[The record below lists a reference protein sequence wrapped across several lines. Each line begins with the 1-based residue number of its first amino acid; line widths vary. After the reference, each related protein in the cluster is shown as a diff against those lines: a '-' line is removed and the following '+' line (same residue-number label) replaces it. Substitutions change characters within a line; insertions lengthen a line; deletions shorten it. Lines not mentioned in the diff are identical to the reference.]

1 LSASRIVLYC
11 PTLLFIHPAANQV
24 VCGWLLPALF
34 PMKLR
39 YIFLFLFVILNK
51 QLANAQSEQGT
62 VSGRIVN
69 IDQLPVSGA
78 SVTFRNTTLGT
89 STNEDG
95 EFTLSGITPGSYVLT
110 VSNIGYTAHTQS
122 LRITKGK
129 NAYLSLQLSESKQEL
144 KEVVITTS
152 KNRYQVLASGTSTRL
167 NTPLLSTPQSV
178 QVLGSQVLKDRQ
190 AFTLNE
196 IAGTF
201 TGMKA
206 NNGNGSFQM
215 RGFTAYS
222 PNDASFLLYN
232 GIRGNL
238 FLWSQQPLLYNVES
252 VELLRGPSGALFSEG
267 SPGGVV
273 NFITKQPLPEKR
285 ASIDLSLG
293 SWAFRRASV
302 DFTGPLTQNKKL
314 LYRAIVGYDRSKS
327 FRDDQDKQNL
337 FIAPSLTY
345 LVNGNTSLNLEV
357 NYAYQ
362 KAVHQYD
369 NGSYIYSRP
378 DGTFDFNYYPNHL
391 TIQSPTDYGKTHNA
405 SATLSFNHQVSQNLK
420 LAVVQRAVRNTLDYT
435 DHIPVGRIRND
446 SISRGYQDWETDR
459 FSLQT
464 TAYATYTAKTGLLGH
479 QIVAGIDY
487 NRYGWTKNDYQYK
500 GSTRI
505 SILNPDYTGS
515 IPDASIPADESDDNK
530 RITNLIGG
538 YIQDQVSVGEKLKV
552 LLSLRYD
559 SYSGK
564 ETPLSDRDGKQGDEL
579 EASGWIPRVGVVYLP
594 VKNVSVY
601 GSYLKSFNPQTSNNI
616 LSGGPFPT
624 RQSTQYE
631 IGSKADLIDNR
642 LSASLSLYQINYAN
656 ILTAAP
662 TEENSHRQAAID
674 GTRSRGTEFSLTGN
688 LKGLNLI
695 AGYAFNEH
703 VLVSTSSYGKK
714 GDRFANAPKHQVNF
728 WGKYTLTS
736 GILKGLG
743 AAAGMRYVSNQVGLL
758 SNQNFIFPEYTVFD
772 AALSYHR
779 NRYVIQVNAYNLTNK
794 HYFTGSRSGM
804 TTAGL
809 GDPFN
814 VRIGISYQIW

>member
-1 LSASRIVLYC
+1 
-11 PTLLFIHPAANQV
+11 
-24 VCGWLLPALF
+24 
-34 PMKLR
+34 MKIKYL
-39 YIFLFLFVILNK
+39 FLFLFFINIYTK
-51 QLANAQSEQGT
+51 LAAQSEFGT
-62 VSGRIVN
+62 INGRIINVE
-69 IDQLPVSGA
+69 QQAVTGA
-78 SVTFRNTTLGT
+78 SVTLQNTTLGT
-89 STNEDG
+89 ITDASG
-95 EFTLSGITPGSYVLT
+95 QFSLSGIIPGSYILT
-110 VSNIGYTAHTQS
+110 VSNVGYTAHSESIQIS
-122 LRITKGK
+122 KGM
-129 NAYLSLQLSESKQEL
+129 NSFLDLQLSDSNQEL
-144 KEVVITTS
+144 REVVISTVR
-152 KNRYQVLASGTSTRL
+152 NRYQVLASGTSTRL
-167 NTPLLSTPQSV
+167 NTPLLSTPQSL
-178 QVLGSQVLKDRQ
+178 QVISSGVLKDRQ

-273 NFITKQPLPEKR
+273 NFITKKPLSEK
-285 ASIDLSLG
+285 A
-293 SWAFRRASV
+293 ASV
-302 DFTGPLTQNKKL
+302 DLSVGSWNFTRASADFSGPVGNQKKL
-314 LYRAIVGYDRSKS
+314 LYRAIAGYDRSNS
-327 FRDDQDKQNL
+327 FRDYQTKQNL

-345 LVNGNTSLNLEV
+345 LVDSRTSLNLEI

-378 DGTFDFNYYPNHL
+378 DGTFDFNYYPRNL

-405 SATLSFNHQVSQNLK
+405 SATLSFQHQVSDKLK
-420 LAVVQRAVRNTLDYT
+420 LTVVERIVRNVLDFT

-464 TAYATYTAKTGLLGH
+464 TAFATYTANTGILKH
-479 QIVAGIDY
+479 QIVAGMDY

-500 GSTRI
+500 SSTRI
-505 SILNPDYTGS
+505 SILNPDYSGS
-515 IPDASIPADESDDNK
+515 IPDATIPADESDDN
-530 RITNLIGG
+530 RRVTNLVGG
-538 YIQDQVSVGEKLKV
+538 YIQDQLSVGDKIKV

-559 SYSGK
+559 NYNGK
-564 ETPLSDRDGKQGDEL
+564 ETPLSDRDNKQGDQL
-579 EASGWIPRVGVVYLP
+579 HASGWIPRVGLVYLP
-594 VKNVSVY
+594 LNNLSIY
-601 GSYLKSFNPQTSNNI
+601 GTYLKSFNPQTSNNV
-616 LSGGPFPT
+616 LAGGPFPT
-624 RQSTQYE
+624 RQATQYE
-631 IGSKADLIDNR
+631 VGSKADLISGR
-642 LSASLSLYQINYAN
+642 LSTTLSLYQINYAN

-674 GTRSRGTEFSLTGN
+674 GTRSRGGEFSVTGSVN
-688 LKGLNLI
+688 RLSLI

-714 GDRFANAPKHQVNF
+714 GDRFANAPKHQINF
-728 WGKYTLTS
+728 WGKYALPS
-736 GILKGLG
+736 QALKGMG
-743 AAAGMRYVSNQVGLL
+743 IAAGVRYVSNQVGLL
-758 SNQNFIFPEYTVFD
+758 SNQNFIFPDYTVLD
-772 AALSYHR
+772 AAITYQR
-779 NRYVIQVNAYNLTNK
+779 NRYQIQLNAYNLTNK
-794 HYFTGSRSGM
+794 HYFTGSRSSV
-804 TTAGL
+804 TTGGL

-814 VRIGISYQIW
+814 IRLGLSYQLW